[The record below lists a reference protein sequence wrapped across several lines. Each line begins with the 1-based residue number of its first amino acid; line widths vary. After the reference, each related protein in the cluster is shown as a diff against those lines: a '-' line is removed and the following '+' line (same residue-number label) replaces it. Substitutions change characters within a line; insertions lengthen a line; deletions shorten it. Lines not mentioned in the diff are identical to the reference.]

1 MEMGGYIV
9 ARPRHNPLVAT
20 NWRQSSG
27 CDRRTAE
34 MVDGGTNDR
43 VENDGGFS
51 GVSSLVC
58 SVRKSCRSRCKT
70 GSA

>member
-1 MEMGGYIV
+1 MEMGGYVV

-27 CDRRTAE
+27 RDGRAAE

-51 GVSSLVC
+51 GVSL
-58 SVRKSCRSRCKT
+58 
-70 GSA
+70 